1 MADRRGIST
10 DRRWRAA
17 GTGALMLAVVVLTGA
32 IVVAHA
38 RQEQPIP
45 IVSSAPL
52 GNQKPM
58 KVVVVGDSFTG
69 DTPSGGLGP
78 TSWHQLDFRQLR
90 KNGFD
95 ITAHIS
101 DEVGSGY
108 VARGNKGTTFGD
120 KVRSLVEP
128 GDNLVIIFGGT
139 SDAAEKPESVAAAV
153 SDAFSH
159 VRTASPRAKLIVVGP
174 VSPAADPGPAVP
186 RVRDIVKREAAKIDA
201 VFVDP
206 IADQW
211 LVGDPNLTR
220 QYGLGATDA
229 GHAYIADKLLP
240 IIQRVLVSA
249 ASGS

>member
-17 GTGALMLAVVVLTGA
+17 GIGALMLAVVVLTGA

-58 KVVVVGDSFTG
+58 KVVVVGDSSRGT
-69 DTPSGGLGP
+69 
-78 TSWHQLDFRQLR
+78 RLR
-90 KNGFD
+90 AVWDQRAGTNWISANCAKMID

-120 KVRSLVEP
+120 KVHSLVEP
-128 GDNLVIIFGGT
+128 GDNIVIIFGGT
-139 SDAAEKPESVAAAV
+139 SDAAEKPESVEAAV
-153 SDAFSH
+153 SDAFSMCARH
-159 VRTASPRAKLIVVGP
+159 RRVPSRSLSVRFPPQQIRGRRCLGSATLSSGRRQKLT
-174 VSPAADPGPAVP
+174 
-186 RVRDIVKREAAKIDA
+186 